1 MKNNIIFVNVS
12 SNKALNID
20 MVLERGKREI
30 LDWFNK
36 QGEDPKINIYI
47 YEDSLKLK
55 EGIRKRTNK
64 NILSNIVSYTIL
76 ENEEKGITRSI
87 NIVQQGKEYKAKEY
101 NEILFRELA
110 IYIINYLYGELPN
123 WVINGLINNLDSNY
137 KSINTDY
144 LILRIKSSVVP
155 NIDNISLNPKY
166 NEYTYLIIKYILDE
180 YGKDYLLDVLMQEE
194 HFNLHGQDYLNK
206 ALLYFNQE

>member
-30 LDWFNK
+30 LDWFDK
-36 QGEDPKINIYI
+36 QGEDPKINIYV

-87 NIVQQGKEYKAKEY
+87 NIVQQSKEFKTKEY

-123 WVINGLINNLDSNY
+123 WVINGLINNIDSNY
-137 KSINTDY
+137 RSINTDY

-166 NEYTYLIIKYILDE
+166 NEYTYLIIKYILEE

-194 HFNLHGQDYLNK
+194 HFSLHGQEYLNK
-206 ALLYFNQE
+206 ALLYFN